1 MKEVEQLGAVRS
13 LTPEPLVLIGKGV
26 LAVQD
31 FRLERLELRVAPLRH
46 REAVHAQ
53 SVELARPGRVV
64 RRPRPVIRRGGG
76 RDLDVV
82 RADEARRDD
91 ARVALGAAD
100 DLVAEALDDDEDV
113 AHRRLCVRGTYEIRV
128 R

>member
-26 LAVQD
+26 LAVQH
-31 FRLERLELRVAPLRH
+31 FRLECLELRIAALRH
-46 REAVHAQ
+46 REAVDAQ
-53 SVELARPGRVV
+53 AVEFARPGGVV
-64 RRPRPVIRRGGG
+64 RRPRPVVRGGGG
-76 RDLDVV
+76 RDLHAV
-82 RADEARRDD
+82 RPREARRDD

-100 DLVAEALDDDEDV
+100 DLVPEALDDDEDV
-113 AHRRLCVRGTYEIRV
+113 AQGIRV